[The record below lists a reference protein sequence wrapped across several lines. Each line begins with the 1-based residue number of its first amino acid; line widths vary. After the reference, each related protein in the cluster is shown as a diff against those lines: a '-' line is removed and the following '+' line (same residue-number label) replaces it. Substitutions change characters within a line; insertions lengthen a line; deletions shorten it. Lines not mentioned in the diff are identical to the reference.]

1 MAYSSICFFFNVSS
15 LCFEFQVSQYEQT
28 IEQLSSELALL
39 KDNNERDMNEV
50 RGINVSTANKRFSL
64 ELQ

>member
-1 MAYSSICFFFNVSS
+1 
-15 LCFEFQVSQYEQT
+15 VSQYEQT

-50 RGINVSTANKRFSL
+50 RGINVSIANKRFSL